1 MCVCVWGGGG
11 GGGARMCACLSV
23 SLILRP
29 SEEEEEKESG
39 THCLRMRQ
47 VSLISCIL
55 FVSLRYMDSYVT
67 CGADTWILM

>member
-1 MCVCVWGGGG
+1 
-11 GGGARMCACLSV
+11 MCACLSV

-39 THCLRMRQ
+39 THCLRMCQ

-67 CGADTWILM
+67 CMSAHMTCTYTCTIVLT